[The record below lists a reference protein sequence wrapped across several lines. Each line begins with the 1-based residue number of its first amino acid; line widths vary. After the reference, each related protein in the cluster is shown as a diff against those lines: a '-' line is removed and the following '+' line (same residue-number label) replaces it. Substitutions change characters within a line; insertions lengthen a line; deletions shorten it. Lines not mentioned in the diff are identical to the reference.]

1 MVQFYESEFS
11 NPVTLNID
19 VGWGE
24 VAGTPVTTALGESE
38 SYLESFSYSQIV
50 SALAQNA
57 SSNAQVSAVNSLP
70 SSAPEW

>member
-1 MVQFYESEFS
+1 MPRRVLNPSFSQWYSFMRVEFS

-38 SYLESFSYSQIV
+38 S
-50 SALAQNA
+50 
-57 SSNAQVSAVNSLP
+57 LP
-70 SSAPEW
+70 